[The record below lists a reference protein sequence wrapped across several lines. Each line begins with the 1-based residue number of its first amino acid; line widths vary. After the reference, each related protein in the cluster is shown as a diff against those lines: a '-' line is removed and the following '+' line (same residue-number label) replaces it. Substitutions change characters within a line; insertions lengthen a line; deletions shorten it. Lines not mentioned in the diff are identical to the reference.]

1 MFQAYFP
8 HKKIEETKTDAN
20 RILNDVEEQAN
31 QASNKIDELQNQAV
45 ELNKFLA
52 STKLECDTFITDRL
66 KEFEAL
72 TKDIK
77 DLDIE
82 EAKLLINEIKI
93 NNNNYQWSV
102 DMMNNHLKKLEE
114 LMNNLEVIMTN
125 KRKEDSNE

>member
-1 MFQAYFP
+1 MIM
-8 HKKIEETKTDAN
+8 HKLVFKIEETKTDAN

-45 ELNKFLA
+45 ELNKFLT

-114 LMNNLEVIMTN
+114 LMNNLEIIMTN